1 MMDTLAS
8 ADSRPSGPTPTISQ
22 SSAKYMS
29 FFCIGASWALV
40 EVALPVERLDLVVN
54 LLRLCLLLVV
64 VMVYVGVG
72 AGEAAPLSS
81 DGDDDDDNDDCVI
94 AVAALSSEL

>member
-1 MMDTLAS
+1 
-8 ADSRPSGPTPTISQ
+8 
-22 SSAKYMS
+22 MS

-40 EVALPVERLDLVVN
+40 EVALPVERRLDPTLVVN

-81 DGDDDDDNDDCVI
+81 DGDDDDDNDDWVI